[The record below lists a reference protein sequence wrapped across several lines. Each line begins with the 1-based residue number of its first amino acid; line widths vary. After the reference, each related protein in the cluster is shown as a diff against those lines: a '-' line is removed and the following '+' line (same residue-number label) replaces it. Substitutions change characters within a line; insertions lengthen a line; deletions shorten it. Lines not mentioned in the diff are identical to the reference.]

1 MKENKQTE
9 IKLIVTESFSG
20 TKSAEQLFS
29 EIIQQKLTE
38 NALMSKVQ
46 PDTIKRDNC

>member
-9 IKLIVTESFSG
+9 IKLIVKESFAG
-20 TKSAEQLFS
+20 TKPAMQLFS

-38 NALMSKVQ
+38 NALMSKEREN
-46 PDTIKRDNC
+46 TMERDNC